1 MQYNRNLFMKN
12 IVKIIL
18 VSKPLYKILGVIAVL
33 IVASAGLE
41 LATPLVSKLI
51 VDNIVSQVSSGTG
64 NFKNLTNL
72 IILTFALNLLGI
84 IVSGLSD
91 RLGDHF
97 AGRQRKF
104 LTEKFYNKIL
114 SLPQTYFDSEMSGK
128 VMNQLGRGIST
139 IQGFT
144 NAATNFI
151 LPSFLQSIFIIIVL
165 ARYNLL
171 IAICVFS
178 LFPIYLALSYYSSL
192 QWGKREVEKNKI
204 EDVLRGRLQEV
215 IGNIRIVKG
224 FLTEKMEYLFAS
236 NKLKEINKIF
246 AVQSSTYHLIDFG
259 RNFSLIVILLGINI
273 LIFYQTFTGAMT
285 IGVMVLI
292 IQLVMQARRP
302 LFAMSFILTQLQN
315 AESGSKEFFEI
326 LELTDTEKFENIKN
340 IKKLVNPTLEFK
352 DVAFKYSDSA
362 QVLNDVSFKI
372 KSKEKMALVGHS
384 GAGKTTITNL
394 ILKLY
399 KPTKGEILI
408 SGKNYEDMDF
418 NEVRQ
423 NIALVF
429 QENELFSTSI
439 KENVAYGTTATDS
452 QIISAIKSANAWDFV
467 QKLPHGIDSQIG
479 ERGVKLSGGQKQR
492 IQIARAILKNAPIL
506 ILDEATSSLDAK
518 SEMEV
523 QDALE
528 KLMKNKL
535 VIIIAHRFSTLQNCD
550 HVIVL
555 NGGTITQKGTPL
567 ELAKQKGVYSDLL
580 KYQIDG
586 NKKLLEGFD
595 LA

>member
-1 MQYNRNLFMKN
+1 MKN

-18 VSKPLYKILGVIAVL
+18 VSKPLYKILALIAFL
-33 IVASAGLE
+33 IVVSAGLE
-41 LATPLVSKLI
+41 LAAPLVSKLI
-51 VDNIVSQVSSGTG
+51 VDNIVSQISSGSG
-64 NFKNLTNL
+64 NLRSLTNL
-72 IILTFALNLLGI
+72 IILTFVLSFLGI

-97 AGRQRKF
+97 AGEQRKF

-128 VMNQLGRGIST
+128 IINQLSRGIAT
-139 IQGFT
+139 IQNFT

-151 LPSFLQSIFIIIVL
+151 LPSFLQSILIIIVL
-165 ARYNLL
+165 AKYNLL
-171 IAICVFS
+171 IALCVFI
-178 LFPIYLALSYYSSL
+178 LFPIYLALSYYSSI
-192 QWGKREVEKNKI
+192 QWGKSEVKKNKI
-204 EDVLRGRLQEV
+204 EDILRGRLQEV

-224 FLTEKMEYLFAS
+224 FLTEKAEFLFAS
-236 NKLKEINKIF
+236 EKLTEINKIF
-246 AVQSSTYHLIDFG
+246 AVQSATYHLIDFG
-259 RNFSLIVILLGINI
+259 RNFSLTVILLGINI
-273 LIFYQTFTGAMT
+273 LIFYQTFNGSMT

-326 LELTDTEKFENIKN
+326 LELPESEHFEIKN
-340 IKKLVNPTLEFK
+340 GRRKLLDPSLEFK
-352 DVAFKYSDSA
+352 NVEFNYSDSGN
-362 QVLNDVSFKI
+362 VLTGVSFKI
-372 KSKEKMALVGHS
+372 NPKEKVALVGHS

-399 KPTKGEILI
+399 EPT
-408 SGKNYEDMDF
+408 SGDIVLSRKNYKDLDF
-418 NEVRQ
+418 KEVRQ

-439 KENVAYGTTATDS
+439 RENVSYGTNATES
-452 QIISAIKSANAWDFV
+452 EIISAIKSANAWDFV

-523 QDALE
+523 QTALE
-528 KLMKNKL
+528 KLMQNKL
-535 VIIIAHRFSTLQNCD
+535 VIIIAHRFSTLQNVD

-555 NGGTITQKGTPL
+555 NKGKITQKGTPR
-567 ELAKQKGVYSDLL
+567 ELAKESGVYSDLL
-580 KYQIDG
+580 KYQIEG

>member
-1 MQYNRNLFMKN
+1 MKN
-12 IVKIIL
+12 IIKIIL
-18 VSKPLYKILGVIAVL
+18 VSKPLYKTLAIIAVL
-33 IVASAGLE
+33 IVTSACLE
-41 LATPLVSKLI
+41 LAGPLVSKLI
-51 VDNIVSQVSSGTG
+51 VDNIVSQTSSGSG
-64 NFKNLTNL
+64 NIKSLANL
-72 IILTFALNLLGI
+72 IALTFGLNLLGI
-84 IVSGLSD
+84 VISGLSD

-97 AGRQRKF
+97 AGKQRKF

-114 SLPQTYFDSEMSGK
+114 SLPQSYFDSEMSGK
-128 VMNQLGRGIST
+128 IVNQLSRGIST
-139 IQGFT
+139 IQSFT
-144 NAATNFI
+144 NASTNFI
-151 LPSFLQSIFIIIVL
+151 LPSFLQSLFIIIVL
-165 ARYNLL
+165 SRYNLL
-171 IAICVFS
+171 IAFCVFI
-178 LFPIYLALSYYSSL
+178 LFPIYLTLSYYSSL
-192 QWGKREVEKNKI
+192 QWGKHEVEKNKI
-204 EDVLRGRLQEV
+204 EDSLRGRIQE
-215 IGNIRIVKG
+215 IIANIKIVKG
-224 FLTEKMEYLFAS
+224 FLTEKLEYFFATE
-236 NKLKEINKIF
+236 KMTEINKIF
-246 AVQSSTYHLIDFG
+246 AKQSSTYHLIDFG
-259 RNFSLIVILLGINI
+259 RNLSLIVVLLGINI
-273 LIFYQTFTGAMT
+273 LVYYQTFTGVMS

-326 LELTDTEKFENIKN
+326 LELPENENFNVKSFA
-340 IKKLVNPTLEFK
+340 KKLIKPSLEFK
-352 DVAFKYSDSA
+352 NVEFKYSDSEK
-362 QVLNDVSFKI
+362 VLNGVSFKI
-372 KSKEKMALVGHS
+372 EPKEKVALVGHS

-399 KPTKGEILI
+399 EPTKGEIFI
-408 SGKNYEDMDF
+408 SGKHYNNLNF
-418 NEVRQ
+418 KEVRQ

-439 KENVAYGTTATDS
+439 KENVSYGTKASDDE
-452 QIISAIKSANAWDFV
+452 IISALKSANAWGFV

-518 SEMEV
+518 NEMEV

-528 KLMKNKL
+528 KLMKDKL
-535 VIIIAHRFSTLQNCD
+535 VIIIAHRFSTLQNVD

-555 NGGTITQKGTPL
+555 DKGKITQKGTPR
-567 ELAKQKGVYSDLL
+567 ELANSKGIYSDLL
-580 KYQIDG
+580 KYQING

>member
-1 MQYNRNLFMKN
+1 MKN
-12 IVKIIL
+12 ILKIIL
-18 VSKPLYKILGVIAVL
+18 VSKPLYKILGVIAAL
-33 IVASAGLE
+33 IVVSAGLE
-41 LATPLVSKLI
+41 LAAPLVSKLI
-51 VDNIVSQVSSGTG
+51 VDNIVSQVSSGSG
-64 NFKNLTNL
+64 NLKSLTNL

-84 IVSGLSD
+84 VVSGLSD
-91 RLGDHF
+91 RIGDHF
-97 AGRQRKF
+97 AGEQRKF
-104 LTEKFYNKIL
+104 LTQKFYNKIL

-128 VMNQLGRGIST
+128 ILNQLSRGIAT

-171 IAICVFS
+171 IALCVFI
-178 LFPIYLALSYYSSL
+178 LFPIYLILSYYSSKE
-192 QWGKREVEKNKI
+192 WGKREVEKNKI
-204 EDVLRGRLQEV
+204 EDALRGRLQEV
-215 IGNIRIVKG
+215 IGNIKIVKG
-224 FLTEKMEYLFAS
+224 FLTEKMEYLFS
-236 NKLKEINKIF
+236 GRKLTEINKIF

-326 LELTDTEKFENIKN
+326 LELTATEKFEDIKKV
-340 IKKLVNPTLEFK
+340 KKLVNPSLEFK
-352 DVAFKYSDSA
+352 DVAFKYSDSGE
-362 QVLNDVSFKI
+362 VLKDVSFKI
-372 KSKEKMALVGHS
+372 HPKEKVALVGHS

-399 KPTKGEILI
+399 EPTSGEIIL
-408 SGKNYEDMDF
+408 SDKNYNKMDF
-418 NEVRQ
+418 QEVRQ

-429 QENELFSTSI
+429 QDNELFSTSI
-439 KENVAYGTTATDS
+439 RENVAYGTNATDA
-452 QIISAIKSANAWDFV
+452 QVNNALKSANAWGFV
-467 QKLPHGIDSQIG
+467 QKLPQGVNSQIG

-518 SEMEV
+518 SEMQV

-528 KLMKNKL
+528 KLMKDKL
-535 VIIIAHRFSTLQNCD
+535 VIIIAHRFSTLQNVD
-550 HVIVL
+550 HVVVL
-555 NGGTITQKGTPL
+555 DKGTITQKGTPR

-580 KYQIDG
+580 KYQIAG

>member
-1 MQYNRNLFMKN
+1 MKN

-18 VSKPLYKILGVIAVL
+18 VSKPLYKILGIIALL
-33 IVASAGLE
+33 IVVSAGLE
-41 LATPLVSKLI
+41 LAAPLVSKSI

-64 NFKNLTNL
+64 NIKNLTNL
-72 IILTFALNLLGI
+72 IILTFALNLFGI

-91 RLGDHF
+91 RMGDHF
-97 AGRQRKF
+97 AGLQRKF

-128 VMNQLGRGIST
+128 IVNQLSRGIAT

-151 LPSFLQSIFIIIVL
+151 LPSFLQSILIIVVI
-165 ARYNLL
+165 AQYNLL
-171 IAICVFS
+171 IAFCVFI
-178 LFPIYLALSYYSSL
+178 LFPIYLALSYYSSI
-192 QWGKREVEKNKI
+192 QWGKSEVVKNKI

-215 IGNIRIVKG
+215 IGNIKIVKG
-224 FLTEKMEYLFAS
+224 FLTEKMEYMFAGAQ
-236 NKLKEINKIF
+236 LTEINKIY
-246 AVQSSTYHLIDFG
+246 AVQSRKYHLIDFG
-259 RNFSLIVILLGINI
+259 RNFSLILVLLGINI
-273 LIFYQTFTGAMT
+273 LVFYQTFTGVMT
-285 IGVMVLI
+285 IGTMVLI

-326 LELTDTEKFENIKN
+326 LELPENENFAKKN
-340 IKKLVNPTLEFK
+340 FARKLINPSLEFK
-352 DVAFKYSDSA
+352 DIAFNYKDSKN
-362 QVLNDVSFKI
+362 VLADVSFKI
-372 KSKEKMALVGHS
+372 HPKEKVALVGHS

-399 KPTKGEILI
+399 EPTAGDILI
-408 SGKNYEDMDF
+408 SGKNYKKMDF

-423 NIALVF
+423 NISLVF
-429 QENELFSTSI
+429 QDNELFSTSI
-439 KENVAYGTTATDS
+439 RENVAYGTNATDS
-452 QIISAIKSANAWDFV
+452 QIISAIKSANAWEFV
-467 QKLPHGIDSQIG
+467 NKLTDGINSQIG

-518 SEMEV
+518 SEAEV

-555 NGGTITQKGTPL
+555 NDGTITQKGTPKD
-567 ELAKQKGVYSDLL
+567 LAKQKGVYSDLL

>member
-1 MQYNRNLFMKN
+1 MKN

-33 IVASAGLE
+33 IVVSAGLE
-41 LATPLVSKLI
+41 LAAPLVSKLI

-64 NFKNLTNL
+64 NIKSLTNL
-72 IILTFALNLLGI
+72 IILTFTLNLFGI
-84 IVSGLSD
+84 IISGLSD
-91 RLGDHF
+91 RMGDHF
-97 AGRQRKF
+97 AGQQRKF

-114 SLPQTYFDSEMSGK
+114 TLPQTYFDSEMSGK
-128 VMNQLGRGIST
+128 IVNQLSRGIAT

-151 LPSFLQSIFIIIVL
+151 LPSFLQSILIIIVI

-171 IAICVFS
+171 IALCVFI
-178 LFPIYLALSYYSSL
+178 LFPIYLALSYYSSI
-192 QWGKREVEKNKI
+192 QWGKSEVKKNKI

-215 IGNIRIVKG
+215 IGNIKIVKG
-224 FLTEKMEYLFAS
+224 FLTEKMEFLFAS
-236 NKLKEINKIF
+236 NQLTEINKIY
-246 AVQSSTYHLIDFG
+246 AVQSRKYHLIDFG
-259 RNFSLIVILLGINI
+259 RNFSLILVLLGINI
-273 LIFYQTFTGAMT
+273 LVFYQTFTGLMS
-285 IGVMVLI
+285 IGTMVLI

-326 LELTDTEKFENIKN
+326 LELPENENFGKKSVV
-340 IKKLVNPTLEFK
+340 KKLANPSLEFK
-352 DVAFKYSDSA
+352 EVAFNYKDSKN
-362 QVLNDVSFKI
+362 VLTDVTFKI
-372 KSKEKMALVGHS
+372 NPKEKVALVGHS

-399 KPTKGEILI
+399 EPTSGDILI
-408 SGKNYEDMDF
+408 SDKNYKKMNF

-429 QENELFSTSI
+429 QDNELFSTSI
-439 KENVAYGTTATDS
+439 RENVSYGTNAADGE
-452 QIISAIKSANAWDFV
+452 IISAIKSANAWEFV
-467 QKLPHGIDSQIG
+467 NKLTDGIDSQIG

-518 SEMEV
+518 SEAEV

-535 VIIIAHRFSTLQNCD
+535 VIIIAHRFSTLQNVD

-555 NGGTITQKGTPL
+555 NDGTITQKGTPR

>member
-1 MQYNRNLFMKN
+1 MKN
-12 IVKIIL
+12 IFKIIA
-18 VSKPLYKILGVIAVL
+18 VSKPLYKTLGIIAFL
-33 IVASAGLE
+33 IVAGALLD
-41 LATPLVSKLI
+41 LAAPLVSKSI
-51 VDNIVSQVSSGTG
+51 VDTIVDQTKSGGGSLNT
-64 NFKNLTNL
+64 LINL
-72 IILTFALNLLGI
+72 IAITFGLNFLGI
-84 IVSGLSD
+84 VVSGLSD

-97 AGRQRKF
+97 AGQQRKL
-104 LTEKFYNKIL
+104 LTEKFYSKVL
-114 SLPQTYFDSEMSGK
+114 TLPQSYFDSEMSGK
-128 VMNQLGRGIST
+128 IVNQLSRGIST
-139 IQGFT
+139 IQNFT
-144 NAATNFI
+144 NAGTNFI
-151 LPSFLQSIFIIIVL
+151 LPSFLQSIFIVIVL

-171 IAICVFS
+171 IAFLVFI
-178 LFPIYLALSYYSSL
+178 LFPIYLLISYYSSL
-192 QWGKREVEKNKI
+192 RWGKAEVKKNKI

-236 NKLKEINKIF
+236 NKLEEINSIY
-246 AVQSSTYHLIDFG
+246 AIQSSTYHWLDFA
-259 RNFSLIVILLGINI
+259 RNLSLVVVILGINI
-273 LIFYQTFTGAMT
+273 LVFYQTFTGVMS

-292 IQLVMQARRP
+292 IQLVLQARRP

-326 LELTDTEKFENIKN
+326 LELPEGEVFDKKPGN
-340 IKKLVNPTLEFK
+340 KKLVSPSLEFR
-352 DVAFKYSDSA
+352 DVAFNYNDSGN
-362 QVLNDVSFKI
+362 VLKDVSFVI
-372 KSKEKMALVGHS
+372 KPKEKMALVGHS

-399 KPTKGEILI
+399 EPTNGDILI
-408 SGKNYEDMDF
+408 SGKNYKNLTFAD
-418 NEVRQ
+418 VRK

-439 KENVAYGTTATDS
+439 RENVAYGTNATES
-452 QIISAIKSANAWDFV
+452 EILSAIKSANAWDFV
-467 QKLPHGIDSQIG
+467 KKLPHGIDSQIG

-523 QDALE
+523 QVALE
-528 KLMKNKL
+528 KLMKDKL

-555 NGGTITQKGTPL
+555 NQGTITQKGTPK

-580 KYQIDG
+580 QYQIEG
-586 NKKLLEGFD
+586 NKKLLEGFE
-595 LA
+595 LG

>member
-1 MQYNRNLFMKN
+1 MKN

-18 VSKPLYKILGVIAVL
+18 ISKPLYKALVL
-33 IVASAGLE
+33 IVLLIILSVGLN
-41 LATPLVSKLI
+41 LAVPLVTKSI
-51 VDNIVSQVSSGTG
+51 VDNIVTQISNHNG
-64 NFKNLTNL
+64 NLQSLINLV
-72 IILTFALNLLGI
+72 ILTFVLGLLGI

-97 AGRQRKF
+97 AGEQRKF

-128 VMNQLGRGIST
+128 IINQLSRGIMT
-139 IQGFT
+139 IQNFT

-151 LPSFLQSIFIIIVL
+151 IPSFLQSILIIIVL
-165 ARYNLL
+165 AKYNLL
-171 IAICVFS
+171 IALCVFI
-178 LFPIYLALSYYSSL
+178 LFPIYLALSYYSSI
-192 QWGKREVEKNKI
+192 QWGKEEVKKNKI
-204 EDVLRGRLQEV
+204 EDILRGRLQEV

-224 FLTEKMEYLFAS
+224 FLTEKMEFVFAS
-236 NKLKEINKIF
+236 EKLTEINKIF
-246 AVQSSTYHLIDFG
+246 AVQSSTYHWIDFG
-259 RNFSLIVILLGINI
+259 RNFSLTVILLGINI
-273 LIFYQTFTGAMT
+273 LIFYQTFTGSMT
-285 IGVMVLI
+285 IGVMTLI
-292 IQLVMQARRP
+292 IQLVLQARQP

-326 LELTDTEKFENIKN
+326 LELPEGENFESNIN
-340 IKKLVNPTLEFK
+340 SKKLVNPSLEFI
-352 DVAFKYSDSA
+352 DVAFNYSDSGN
-362 QVLNDVSFKI
+362 VLNDVSFKI
-372 KSKEKMALVGHS
+372 NSLEKVALVGHS

-399 KPTKGEILI
+399 EPTAGEIKI
-408 SGKNYEDMDF
+408 DGKNYKELDF
-418 NEVRQ
+418 KEVRQ

-439 KENVAYGTTATDS
+439 RENVAYGTNATEK
-452 QIISAIKSANAWDFV
+452 QIIEAIKSANAWDFV
-467 QKLPHGIDSQIG
+467 NKLPHGIDSQIG

-523 QDALE
+523 QTALE
-528 KLMKNKL
+528 KLMQDKL
-535 VIIIAHRFSTLQNCD
+535 VIIIAHRFSTLQNVD

-555 NGGTITQKGTPL
+555 NQGKITQKGTPR
-567 ELAKQKGVYSDLL
+567 ELAKEKGVYSDLL
-580 KYQIDG
+580 KYQIEG

>member
-1 MQYNRNLFMKN
+1 MGL
-12 IVKIIL
+12 
-18 VSKPLYKILGVIAVL
+18 IAFL
-33 IVASAGLE
+33 IVTGALLD
-41 LATPLVSKLI
+41 LAAPLVSKSI
-51 VDNIVSQVSSGTG
+51 VDTIVAQVSSGNGSVNT
-64 NFKNLTNL
+64 LTNL
-72 IILTFALNLLGI
+72 IAITFGLNLLGI
-84 IVSGLSD
+84 VVSGLSD
-91 RLGDHF
+91 RMGDHF
-97 AGRQRKF
+97 AGQQRKL
-104 LTEKFYNKIL
+104 LTEKFYNKVL
-114 SLPQTYFDSEMSGK
+114 TLPQSYFDSEMSGK
-128 VMNQLGRGIST
+128 IVNQLSRGIST
-139 IQGFT
+139 IQNFT
-144 NAATNFI
+144 NAGTNFI
-151 LPSFLQSIFIIIVL
+151 LPSFLQSIFIVIVL

-171 IAICVFS
+171 IAFLVFI
-178 LFPIYLALSYYSSL
+178 LFPIYLVISYYSSL
-192 QWGKREVEKNKI
+192 RWGKAEVKKNKI

-236 NKLKEINKIF
+236 NKLEEINKIY
-246 AVQSSTYHLIDFG
+246 ATQSSTYHWLDFA
-259 RNFSLIVILLGINI
+259 RNFSLVVVILGINI
-273 LIFYQTFTGAMT
+273 LVFYQTFKGAMT

-326 LELTDTEKFENIKN
+326 LELPEGEVFDKKSGT
-340 IKKLVNPTLEFK
+340 KKLVTPSLEFK
-352 DVAFKYSDSA
+352 DVAFSYKDSDN
-362 QVLNDVSFKI
+362 VLKDVSFLI
-372 KSKEKMALVGHS
+372 KPKEKMALVGHS

-399 KPTKGEILI
+399 EPTSGDILI
-408 SGKNYEDMDF
+408 SGKNYKKLKYAD
-418 NEVRQ
+418 VRQ

-439 KENVAYGTTATDS
+439 RENVAYGTNATEKE
-452 QIISAIKSANAWDFV
+452 IISAIKSANAWGFV

-523 QDALE
+523 QVALD
-528 KLMKNKL
+528 KLMKDKL

-555 NGGTITQKGTPL
+555 NNGTITQKGTPK
-567 ELAKQKGVYSDLL
+567 ELANQKGVYSDLL
-580 KYQIDG
+580 QYQIEG
-586 NKKLLEGFD
+586 NKKLLEGFE
-595 LA
+595 LG

>member
-1 MQYNRNLFMKN
+1 MKN

-18 VSKPLYKILGVIAVL
+18 VSKPLYNTLAIIAVL
-33 IVASAGLE
+33 IVVSAGLE
-41 LATPLVSKLI
+41 LATPLVSKSI

-64 NFKNLTNL
+64 NIKSLTNL
-72 IILTFALNLLGI
+72 IILTFALNLFGI
-84 IVSGLSD
+84 ITSGLSD
-91 RLGDHF
+91 RMGDHF

-114 SLPQTYFDSEMSGK
+114 TLPQTYFDSEISGK
-128 VMNQLGRGIST
+128 IVNQLSRGIAT

-144 NAATNFI
+144 NATTNFI
-151 LPSFLQSIFIIIVL
+151 LPSFLQSILIIVVI

-171 IAICVFS
+171 IAFCVFI
-178 LFPIYLALSYYSSL
+178 LFPIYLALSYYSSI
-192 QWGKREVEKNKI
+192 QWGKGEVKKNKI

-215 IGNIRIVKG
+215 IGNIKIVKG
-224 FLTEKMEYLFAS
+224 FLTEKMEFVFAS
-236 NKLKEINKIF
+236 NQLTQINKIY
-246 AVQSSTYHLIDFG
+246 AVQSRKYHLIDFG
-259 RNFSLIVILLGINI
+259 RNFSLILVLLGINI
-273 LIFYQTFTGAMT
+273 LVFYQTFTGVMS
-285 IGVMVLI
+285 IGTMVLI

-326 LELTDTEKFENIKN
+326 LELPENENFNHKSFV
-340 IKKLVNPTLEFK
+340 KKLINPSLEFK
-352 DVAFKYSDSA
+352 DVAFNYKDSKN
-362 QVLNDVSFKI
+362 VLTNVTFKI
-372 KSKEKMALVGHS
+372 NPGEKVALVGHS

-399 KPTKGEILI
+399 ESTTGEILI
-408 SGKNYEDMDF
+408 SDKNYKKMNF

-429 QENELFSTSI
+429 QDNELFSTSI
-439 KENVAYGTTATDS
+439 RENVAYGSSHATDTE
-452 QIISAIKSANAWDFV
+452 IISAIKSANAWEFV
-467 QKLPHGIDSQIG
+467 NKLKDGIDSQIG

-518 SEMEV
+518 SEAEV

-535 VIIIAHRFSTLQNCD
+535 VIIIAHRFSTLQNVD

-555 NGGTITQKGTPL
+555 NDGTITQKGTPR